1 MEEMNPKLSLY
12 LVIGFAIFISM
23 IALMT
28 IFDSI
33 HTHENKDSEV
43 FFDSRID
50 HVRAERY
57 DAKIDKTYPQSY

>member
-12 LVIGFAIFISM
+12 LVIGFAILISL
-23 IALMT
+23 IAMMT

-33 HTHENKDSEV
+33 HSHENRESEV
-43 FFDSRID
+43 FFDRRVD

-57 DAKIDKTYPQSY
+57 DAQIDKPYPQSY